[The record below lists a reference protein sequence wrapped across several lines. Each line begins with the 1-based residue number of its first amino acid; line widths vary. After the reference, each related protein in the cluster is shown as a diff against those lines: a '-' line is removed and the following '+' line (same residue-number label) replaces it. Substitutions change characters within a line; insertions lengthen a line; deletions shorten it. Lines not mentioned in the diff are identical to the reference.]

1 MAPSPIV
8 SASSESRPP
17 SRFPEALARNVYF
30 DARFHRDA
38 VKLMPGEYY
47 YTDADPVLVTVL
59 GSCVA
64 ACIRD
69 ANSGIGGLNH
79 FMLARSERTT
89 ANGHDSMLYGI
100 TAMDVLLDQLLEA
113 GAKFE
118 HLEAKVFGG
127 ATMLESMVNT
137 DVGERNAEFVLGYLR
152 KRNISL
158 LASDLGGQHARK
170 IYYFPSTGQVLLK
183 RLTELRNDTI
193 VQRERV
199 YDVYAGQVSGGN
211 RGGLK

>member
-1 MAPSPIV
+1 MAPNPIV
-8 SASSESRPP
+8 SAGSESRPP
-17 SRFPEALARNVYF
+17 LRHEEALAKNVYF
-30 DARFHRDA
+30 DARFHREA

-69 ANSGIGGLNH
+69 PKWGIGGLNH
-79 FMLARSERTT
+79 FMLARCKQTS
-89 ANGHDSMLYGI
+89 ASGHDSMLYGI

-113 GAKFE
+113 GARFE
-118 HLEAKVFGG
+118 NLEAKVFGG
-127 ATMLESMVNT
+127 ATMLESMVKT
-137 DVGERNAEFVLGYLR
+137 DIGERNAEFVLDYLR
-152 KRNISL
+152 KRNIPL
-158 LASDLGGQHARK
+158 LARDLGGQHARK

-199 YDVYAGQVSGGN
+199 YDVYGGQVFGQN
-211 RGGLK
+211 KGGLK